1 MKRLL
6 TTLLIAAI
14 AMLVGACS
22 TTAEYTAYAKAHAQ
36 SEQARYK
43 VLSDVAATGGE
54 GAKVA
59 AVMAMALAA
68 PQSSLKAPE
77 APGGTALQWLQVLL
91 PSAVQAY
98 GITSSTRLGIAQSQ
112 NATALGQST
121 NATMHGIAGL
131 IQAPTSTV
139 TTTTSTPAPVVITP
153 VIPAPTITPVVVP
166 QTVVQVPAR

>member
-1 MKRLL
+1 MKRLF
-6 TTLLIAAI
+6 TIFLIAAS

-22 TTAEYTAYAKAHAQ
+22 TTAEYTAYANSHAQ
-36 SEQARYK
+36 SENARYK
-43 VLSDVAATGGE
+43 VLQDVAATGGE
-54 GAKVA
+54 SAKVA
-59 AVMAMALAA
+59 AVMAMALGQ

-77 APGGTALQWLQVLL
+77 APGGTALQWLQILL

-121 NATMHGIAGL
+121 NATMVGIAGL

-139 TTTTSTPAPVVITP
+139 TTSTPAPVVITP
-153 VIPAPTITPVVVP
+153 VVPAPVITPVVVP
-166 QTVVQVPAR
+166 QTVVAVPSK